1 MNMQLTY
8 KIYYDNEG
16 TIKTVT
22 TENLTGQHVIVNEE
36 MFNTLNK
43 RASKYEVIE
52 GKIVHRKKKIKPKPT
67 LQFTKEFKLG
77 VDKKCYVVE
86 KNNLYN
92 CVETL
97 TEYTDSF
104 DQDNFSWVIYDN

>member
-36 MFNTLNK
+36 MFNTLNS

-52 GKIVHRKKKIKPKPT
+52 GKIVHRI
-67 LQFTKEFKLG
+67 
-77 VDKKCYVVE
+77 
-86 KNNLYN
+86 
-92 CVETL
+92 
-97 TEYTDSF
+97 
-104 DQDNFSWVIYDN
+104 

>member
-52 GKIVHRKKKIKPKPT
+52 GKIVHRKKNIKPTYAKRIYS
-67 LQFTKEFKLG
+67 EF
-77 VDKKCYVVE
+77 YIM
-86 KNNLYN
+86 
-92 CVETL
+92 
-97 TEYTDSF
+97 
-104 DQDNFSWVIYDN
+104 FSQMACSM

>member
-52 GKIVHRKKKIKPKPT
+52 RKI
-67 LQFTKEFKLG
+67 
-77 VDKKCYVVE
+77 
-86 KNNLYN
+86 
-92 CVETL
+92 
-97 TEYTDSF
+97 
-104 DQDNFSWVIYDN
+104 

>member
-52 GKIVHRKKKIKPKPT
+52 GKIVHRKKNIKPKPT

-86 KNNLYN
+86 NK
-92 CVETL
+92 V
-97 TEYTDSF
+97 S
-104 DQDNFSWVIYDN
+104 